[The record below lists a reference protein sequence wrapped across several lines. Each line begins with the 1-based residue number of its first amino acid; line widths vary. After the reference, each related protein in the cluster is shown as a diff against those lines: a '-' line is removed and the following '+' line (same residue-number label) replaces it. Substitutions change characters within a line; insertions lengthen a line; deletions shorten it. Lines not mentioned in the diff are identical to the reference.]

1 MNYKKCSLEEEKEI
15 DAICYC
21 QECNIYMCNKCEN
34 AHSKLFKDKHHVYKL
49 DKDFNDLFTGF
60 CKEDNHNEKLE
71 YYCNDHNK
79 LCCVSCICK
88 LKGKGKG
95 SHSKC
100 NICFLEDIKESKKS
114 KLESNIKELEELSK
128 IFEVS
133 FNELKKIIDKINEN
147 KENLKTDIQKIFTKI
162 RQAVNEREDFLL
174 SEVDKKF
181 DEIYFNE
188 NIIKESEKLPNK
200 IKASIEK
207 GKNLT
212 KEWDNDN
219 NLPLIIN
226 SCNNIENYIKQIK
239 EINKNMNNCND
250 SKFLK
255 INVGDKEINKI
266 IESIK
271 VFGSVFAS
279 GTIFNDSL
287 IINNNNSYIDNL
299 LKWINPNQ
307 KFTTKLLYRKSRDGD
322 DYETFHQLCDNK
334 GITTVLI
341 QSPEGFIIGGY
352 TPLNWDNQSGW
363 VKDDNSFVFSLTNGR
378 IFRKAA
384 KNTDSIW
391 CKYGPYFA
399 EIGFRERG
407 KKNMSQGYFLY
418 STTLYYENF
427 NEIIP
432 NDAKDRFFDVSEV
445 EIYNILFE

>member
-1 MNYKKCSLEEEKEI
+1 M
-15 DAICYC
+15 
-21 QECNIYMCNKCEN
+21 
-34 AHSKLFKDKHHVYKL
+34 
-49 DKDFNDLFTGF
+49 
-60 CKEDNHNEKLE
+60 
-71 YYCNDHNK
+71 
-79 LCCVSCICK
+79 
-88 LKGKGKG
+88 
-95 SHSKC
+95 
-100 NICFLEDIKESKKS
+100 
-114 KLESNIKELEELSK
+114 
-128 IFEVS
+128 
-133 FNELKKIIDKINEN
+133 III
-147 KENLKTDIQKIFTKI
+147 
-162 RQAVNEREDFLL
+162 
-174 SEVDKKF
+174 
-181 DEIYFNE
+181 
-188 NIIKESEKLPNK
+188 
-200 IKASIEK
+200 
-207 GKNLT
+207 
-212 KEWDNDN
+212 
-219 NLPLIIN
+219 
-226 SCNNIENYIKQIK
+226 QIK

-250 SKFLK
+250 SKFLQ
-255 INVGDKEINKI
+255 INVGKEEINKI

-271 VFGSVFAS
+271 VFGSIFAS